1 MEVAASGIAVAS
13 IAIQLLDSTSTIR
26 TFIYR
31 VKDASQ
37 ELLRV
42 ANLLDR
48 LDGILQVVVDPL
60 DQQASLQ
67 DQLFPIPKSLS
78 RCLQRCKESLV
89 PLQETVDKYSK
100 NQASNRLRRLQA
112 DVRAAL
118 RADDLRS
125 LENRLQQEIDIMSL
139 ALVANS
145 TRVQ

>member
-13 IAIQLLDSTSTIR
+13 IAIQLLDSTNTIR
-26 TFIYR
+26 AFIYR

-48 LDGILQVVVDPL
+48 LDGILQVVVDLL

-67 DQLFPIPKSLS
+67 DQLFPIPKSLT
-78 RCLQRCKESLV
+78 RCLPRCKESLV
-89 PLQETVDKYSK
+89 PLQETVVKYSK
-100 NQASNRLRRLQA
+100 SQVSNRLRRLQA

-118 RADDLRS
+118 RADALRS
-125 LENRLQQEIDIMSL
+125 LENRLEQEIDIMSL